1 MDLHSEPRRPPG
13 DGAFVALG
21 LGSNV
26 GDRRRWLERAAAWLT
41 ATGAVEITGRSRF
54 YETEPVEAAPQPWYL
69 NQVLSL
75 RTRLS
80 PDALLALAQRA
91 EESLGRRRNGHH
103 GPRTLDVDLLCYGS
117 CVRWTPRLR
126 LPHPALSRRRCLLV
140 PLAELGA
147 TWRHPV
153 LRLTPAE
160 LLAVCFDPGRVF
172 PLRDRLS
179 PCPSTT
185 AAACTPGACLPERN
199 KEKRVPSPPGPVRGR

>member
-1 MDLHSEPRRPPG
+1 MELRSGTRRAPVEEP
-13 DGAFVALG
+13 FVAMG
-21 LGSNV
+21 LGSNL
-26 GDRRRWLERAAAWLT
+26 GDRRRWLERAAAWLE
-41 ATGAVEITGRSRF
+41 ATGAVEIAGRSGF

-91 EESLGRRRNGHH
+91 EERLGRRRNGRH

-126 LPHPALSRRRCLLV
+126 LPHPAMVRRRCLLV

-147 TWRHPV
+147 TWRHPL

-160 LLAVCFDPGRVF
+160 ILAACGDPGRVV
-172 PLRDRLS
+172 PLRD
-179 PCPSTT
+179 
-185 AAACTPGACLPERN
+185 
-199 KEKRVPSPPGPVRGR
+199 PVR

>member
-1 MDLHSEPRRPPG
+1 MELRSGTRRAPVEEP
-13 DGAFVALG
+13 FVALG
-21 LGSNV
+21 LGSNL
-26 GDRRRWLERAAAWLT
+26 GDRRRWLESAAAWLE
-41 ATGAVEITGRSRF
+41 ATGAVKIADRSRF

-91 EESLGRRRNGHH
+91 EERLGRRRNGRH

-126 LPHPALSRRRCLLV
+126 LPHPAMVRRRCLLV

-147 TWRHPV
+147 TWRHPL

-160 LLAVCFDPGRVF
+160 LLSACRDPGRVAPF
-172 PLRDRLS
+172 RDPLR
-179 PCPSTT
+179 
-185 AAACTPGACLPERN
+185 
-199 KEKRVPSPPGPVRGR
+199 